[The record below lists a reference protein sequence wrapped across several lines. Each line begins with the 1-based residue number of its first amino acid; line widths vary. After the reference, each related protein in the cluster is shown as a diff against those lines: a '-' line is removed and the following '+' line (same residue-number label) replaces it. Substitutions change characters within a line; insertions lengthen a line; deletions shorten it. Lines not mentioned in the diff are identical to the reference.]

1 MHRYINTTPHIL
13 PGKQLWGIFG
23 SHIHTQTHTHI
34 HPQIKERSRIN
45 EGQRSESVDHG
56 SADLSTVCVCVC
68 VCVCLCVSVSATAKQ
83 LLQTQNKHLTALGC
97 LKHLSAL
104 ITCLPLSLTSRVRSV
119 FMCDGAYQ
127 LDHHHLLVCLFAPV
141 RGIGCTYG
149 SPARLSR
156 PRSRCLRHTP
166 RSDGYICRCRSGSL
180 AASRWEAL

>member
-23 SHIHTQTHTHI
+23 SHIHTQTHTHT
-34 HPQIKERSRIN
+34 HTSTN
-45 EGQRSESVDHG
+45 QREKQNKRRAKVRECWSWECWPLHS
-56 SADLSTVCVCVC
+56 VCVC